1 MTAARRVAFKI
12 STHLLNCIF
21 SGGTCVVGSGVGG
34 SDLGLVVMVR
44 YYWSSEGDVGVVMVA
59 VVIRR

>member
-1 MTAARRVAFKI
+1 MVMSMTAARRVAFKI

-21 SGGTCVVGSGVGG
+21 SGGTCLVGSGVGG

-44 YYWSSEGDVGVVMVA
+44 Y
-59 VVIRR
+59 